1 MHGFQHLAKVTVA
14 GSNPVVCSKESPFQG
29 AERDQEGLAQSENAS
44 SILVPHSKGGTCSDR
59 LAEPI
64 LPIVMPM
71 EELPLADVRNRLSE
85 LVADVEQTHARVTI
99 TKHGHLAA
107 VLISPDDLAAIEE
120 TLEILSDARA
130 MAEIREAQAEIE
142 RGEYTSAEEMARVIE
157 ERLRRESGAA

>member
-1 MHGFQHLAKVTVA
+1 
-14 GSNPVVCSKESPFQG
+14 
-29 AERDQEGLAQSENAS
+29 
-44 SILVPHSKGGTCSDR
+44 
-59 LAEPI
+59 
-64 LPIVMPM
+64 MPM

-85 LVADVEQTHARVTI
+85 LVADVEQTHARVMI
-99 TKHGHLAA
+99 TKHGHPAA

-142 RGEYTSAEEMARVIE
+142 RGEYTSAEEMTRVIE

>member
-1 MHGFQHLAKVTVA
+1 
-14 GSNPVVCSKESPFQG
+14 
-29 AERDQEGLAQSENAS
+29 
-44 SILVPHSKGGTCSDR
+44 
-59 LAEPI
+59 
-64 LPIVMPM
+64 MPM

-99 TKHGHLAA
+99 TKHGHPAA

-120 TLEILSDARA
+120 TLEILSDLRA
-130 MAEIREAQAEIE
+130 MAEIREAQAQIE